1 MDIAG
6 LRRGGSFVRSWL
18 PNRPPLVWT
27 SPPDQGHWPTHTPPA
42 TCCADVTPAVHCYA
56 KARCY
61 RSFDENAVFNASSVA
76 TSALMPHWKF
86 CKQLDK
92 AMIHSS
98 HRDRKA
104 KAIAEVLAMIDADL
118 PLAPHRPRPVLE
130 TEEWLFESAT
140 EFIEALEKYYAE
152 RGTQIKRKNH

>member
-1 MDIAG
+1 MDIVG
-6 LRRGGSFVRSWL
+6 MRRGGSFARSWL
-18 PNRPPLVWT
+18 PVRPPLVWS
-27 SPPDQGHWPTHTPPA
+27 SPPDRGQPS
-42 TCCADVTPAVHCYA
+42 CCADVTPAVHCYA

-130 TEEWLFESAT
+130 TEEGLFGSAT
-140 EFIEALEKYYAE
+140 EFIEAREKYYAE
-152 RGTQIKRKNH
+152 RATQIKIKNH

>member
-1 MDIAG
+1 M
-6 LRRGGSFVRSWL
+6 RYSEGGR
-18 PNRPPLVWT
+18 
-27 SPPDQGHWPTHTPPA
+27 A
-42 TCCADVTPAVHCYA
+42 
-56 KARCY
+56 
-61 RSFDENAVFNASSVA
+61 
-76 TSALMPHWKF
+76 
-86 CKQLDK
+86 

-130 TEEWLFESAT
+130 TDEWLFESAT

-152 RGTQIKRKNH
+152 RATQIKRKNH